1 MSVKDSL
8 YTVYSRSNDKEETLI
23 SKTSKIMKHAYGNQ
37 ISMFSMVLSLYLC
50 ACNGP
55 VSLSVL
61 LALRTPRAA
70 STSSPLSL

>member
-37 ISMFSMVLSLYLC
+37 ISMFPMLLSSYLC

-55 VSLSVL
+55 VSLFVL
-61 LALRTPRAA
+61 LALRTRAA